1 MKRTDKYLII
11 CGLLLGGYSSL
22 HAEENN
28 RPNILIILADDAG
41 YADFGFMGAIDVK
54 TPNID
59 KLASQGRFFTD
70 AHVAATVSSP
80 SRAMLMTGRYGQRFG
95 YECNV
100 SNIGE
105 GLPVEEEI
113 LPALLKRNGY
123 RTACIG
129 KWHLGT
135 LPEQHPN
142 KKGFDTFYGL
152 IGGSRPY
159 FYNENTCDRDGVQTQ
174 YQHNGKPLSFD
185 GYFTDELTKRAK
197 QVIAANNKPFMMYLS
212 YTAPHSPNQAT
223 KKDLARF
230 EGQPRQVYAAM
241 MYALDRGVGEV
252 VSELKRT
259 GKYDNTLIF
268 FLSDNG
274 GSTTNNSSNLP
285 LKGFKGNKFEGGQRV
300 PFLVS
305 WGNRFKGGQP
315 FTGLTS
321 SLDIFAT
328 VVDIIGIPKDQLHK
342 PLDGVSLYPFL
353 TGKKNGNPHD
363 NLFWRKMDT
372 RAVRS
377 GDYKLIIT
385 RGVDSVMYNLNQGID
400 ERKNIIRKEPQKAKA
415 LMRLLADWEK
425 SCCISPHWIENG
437 WQDITNGYHRRLM
450 KNEIMTSSDLKKKNL
465 GK

>member
-1 MKRTDKYLII
+1 MKKKDKFLVA
-11 CGLLLGGYSSL
+11 CSLLFGLSSSL
-22 HAEENN
+22 HAEEDN

-41 YADFGFMGAIDVK
+41 YGDFGFMGATDIE
-54 TPNID
+54 TPNLD
-59 KLASQGRFFTD
+59 ELAFHGRFFTD

-95 YECNV
+95 YECNIARV
-100 SNIGE
+100 GE
-105 GLPVEEEI
+105 GLPVDEEI
-113 LPALLKRNGY
+113 LPALLKRYDY

-129 KWHLGT
+129 KWHLGA

-159 FYNENTCDRDGVQTQ
+159 FYNKNICDRDGVETQ
-174 YQHNGKPLSFD
+174 YQYNGKPLSFD

-197 QVIAANNKPFMMYLS
+197 QVIAENDQPFMMYLS

-223 KKDLARF
+223 EKDLARF

-252 VSELKRT
+252 VRELKRT
-259 GKYDNTLIF
+259 GKFDNTLIF

-274 GSTTNNSSNLP
+274 GATTNNSSNLP

-305 WGNRFKGGQP
+305 WGDRFKDSEP
-315 FTGLTS
+315 FTGLVS

-328 VVDIIGIPKDQLHK
+328 VADVVGVSKNQLNK
-342 PLDGVSLYPFL
+342 PLDGISLLPFL
-353 TGKKNGNPHD
+353 ADKKNENPHD
-363 NLFWRKMDT
+363 ILFWRKMDS
-372 RAVRS
+372 RAIRS

-385 RGVDSVMYNLNQGID
+385 RGVDSAMYNLNQEID
-400 ERKNIIRKEPQKAKA
+400 EQNNIIHKEPKKAQELIK
-415 LMRLLADWEK
+415 LLVDWEK
-425 SCCISPHWIENG
+425 NSCISPHWIEEE
-437 WQDITNGYHRRLM
+437 WQDITNGYHERLM
-450 KNEIMTSSDLKKKNL
+450 KNEIMTSEDLKKK
-465 GK
+465 K

>member
-1 MKRTDKYLII
+1 MKRTDSFLMI
-11 CGLLLGGYSSL
+11 CSLLLGGFSSL
-22 HAEENN
+22 HAEEENH
-28 RPNILIILADDAG
+28 PNILIILADDAG
-41 YADFGFMGAIDVK
+41 YADFGFMGAMDIE

-59 KLASQGRFFTD
+59 KLASQGRIFTD
-70 AHVAATVSSP
+70 AHVAATVSGP

-95 YECNV
+95 YECNTDR
-100 SNIGE
+100 IGE

-113 LPALLKRNGY
+113 LPALLKRQGLSY
-123 RTACIG
+123 GLYWI
-129 KWHLGT
+129 KWAFGLL
-135 LPEQHPN
+135 LPETTSII
-142 KKGFDTFYGL
+142 KKDFDTFYGL

-197 QVIAANNKPFMMYLS
+197 QIIAANNQPFMMYLS

-241 MYALDRGVGEV
+241 MCALDRGVGEV

-259 GKYDNTLIF
+259 GNMIILLSF

-285 LKGFKGNKFEGGQRV
+285 LKGFKGNKFEGGTIRV
-300 PFLVS
+300 SFLVEV
-305 WGNRFKGGQP
+305 GVNALLDGGKP

-328 VVDIIGIPKDQLHK
+328 VVDIIGIPKDQLNK
-342 PLDGVSLYPFL
+342 PLDGVSLYPF
-353 TGKKNGNPHD
+353 
-363 NLFWRKMDT
+363 
-372 RAVRS
+372 
-377 GDYKLIIT
+377 
-385 RGVDSVMYNLNQGID
+385 
-400 ERKNIIRKEPQKAKA
+400 
-415 LMRLLADWEK
+415 
-425 SCCISPHWIENG
+425 
-437 WQDITNGYHRRLM
+437 
-450 KNEIMTSSDLKKKNL
+450 
-465 GK
+465 